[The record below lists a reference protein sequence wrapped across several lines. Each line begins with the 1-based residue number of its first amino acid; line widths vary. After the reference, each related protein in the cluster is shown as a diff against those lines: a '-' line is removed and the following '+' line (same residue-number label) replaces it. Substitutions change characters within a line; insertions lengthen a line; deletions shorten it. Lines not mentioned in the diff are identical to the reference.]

1 MRDFYQVLG
10 VAQGVGDGDIR
21 DAFHSLAKNFH
32 PDVNAGDAVAER
44 RYKEITL
51 AYDTLRDPKT
61 RAAYELGLVHQRKIA
76 QRRISAA
83 AMTGFATSMFST
95 LVISVVLIWL
105 LTDGRK
111 ASAGPDRDAIR
122 MTKAVSMPDEKIREL
137 VDEPVPLPLP

>member
-21 DAFHSLAKNFH
+21 DAFHSLAKTFH
-32 PDVNAGDAVAER
+32 PDVNKGDAVAER
-44 RYKEITL
+44 RFKEITL

-95 LVISVVLIWL
+95 VIISVVLIWL

-111 ASAGPDRDAIR
+111 ASAGPDRDATR
-122 MTKAVSMPDEKIREL
+122 PTKTVIAPQENLQDL

>member
-21 DAFHSLAKNFH
+21 DAFHGLAKTFH
-32 PDVNAGDAVAER
+32 PDVNKGDAVAER
-44 RYKEITL
+44 RFKEITL

-61 RAAYELGLVHQRKIA
+61 RAAYELGLVHQRKIS
-76 QRRISAA
+76 QRRRSAA

-111 ASAGPDRDAIR
+111 ASAGPDRDALR
-122 MTKAVSMPDEKIREL
+122 PTKTVSVPDEQIREL

>member
-21 DAFHSLAKNFH
+21 DAFHGLAKTFH
-32 PDVNAGDAVAER
+32 PDVNKGDAVAER
-44 RYKEITL
+44 RFKEITL

-61 RAAYELGLVHQRKIA
+61 RAAYELGLVHQRKIS

-122 MTKAVSMPDEKIREL
+122 PTKTVSVPDEQIREL